1 MRESLGYIFGKI
13 LGPVGWVF
21 GGFCLWG
28 GSGSRGCFHDDLLQP
43 KSLIISIDEMV
54 NWQKKSMEISLLL
67 NASTRPCRF
76 LRDWRV
82 PSTGVSTYQIVD
94 LFDDVRFTSLP
105 NNSCLVV
112 HTSIFLLETR
122 RSH

>member
-1 MRESLGYIFGKI
+1 MWESAWRDLWEDLGAG
-13 LGPVGWVF
+13 LMVF

-67 NASTRPCRF
+67 NASTNPVKLTDRM
-76 LRDWRV
+76 
-82 PSTGVSTYQIVD
+82 
-94 LFDDVRFTSLP
+94 
-105 NNSCLVV
+105 
-112 HTSIFLLETR
+112 
-122 RSH
+122 